1 MADAP
6 TRDQVRALF
15 ELPFP
20 ELLLRAMTAHRAHHD
35 PTRVQW
41 STLLSIKT
49 GACPEDCGYC
59 SQSARWNT
67 GLKREPLLDLD
78 TVREAAVAAQK
89 AGSTRFCMG
98 AAWRRVSARD
108 TPRVAALIAEV
119 KALGME
125 TCVTLGTITP
135 EQAVAFKEAG
145 LDYYNHNLD
154 TSREHYER
162 VITTRGY
169 DERLQTLAT
178 VRQAGLK
185 VCCGGILGL
194 GETREDRVGLLW
206 ELASLPEPP
215 ESIPINEL
223 VPVPGTPLGDRGVEP
238 VDPFEL
244 VRTIAVARALMPAS
258 VIRLSAGR
266 TQMSD
271 ELQALCFMAGA
282 NSLFTGDTLLTTE
295 NPSFEQ
301 DRALLA
307 RLGMAPTVAAGA
319 TPDASVERSG
329 GSAGV
334 RACGVGTSSPAAPFD
349 R

>member
-1 MADAP
+1 MAATL
-6 TRDQVRALF
+6 TRDDVRALF
-15 ELPFP
+15 DLPFP
-20 ELLLRAMTAHRAHHD
+20 ELLLRAMQVHRAHHD

-49 GACPEDCGYC
+49 GACPEDCTYC

-78 TVREAAVAAQK
+78 EVRRAAVAARD

-98 AAWRRVSARD
+98 AAWRRVSDRD

-135 EQAVAFKEAG
+135 DQARAFKDAG

-154 TSREHYER
+154 TSREHYAS
-162 VITTRGY
+162 VITTRTY
-169 DERLQTLAT
+169 DERLNTLAT
-178 VRQAGLK
+178 VREAGLK

-206 ELASLPEPP
+206 QLATLPEPP
-215 ESIPINEL
+215 ESVPINEL
-223 VPVPGTPLGDRGVEP
+223 VPVPGTPLADRGVQA

-244 VRTIAVARALMPAS
+244 VRTIAVARILMPRAL
-258 VIRLSAGR
+258 VRLSAGR
-266 TQMSD
+266 TAMSD
-271 ELQALCFMAGA
+271 ELQALCFLAGA
-282 NSLFTGDTLLTTE
+282 NSLFTGERLLTTE
-295 NPSFEQ
+295 NPSFDE

-307 RLGMAPTVAAGA
+307 RLGMAPAEAPAASASA
-319 TPDASVERSG
+319 TPCAPTHAPDG
-329 GSAGV
+329 
-334 RACGVGTSSPAAPFD
+334 PAA
-349 R
+349 

>member
-1 MADAP
+1 MAATL
-6 TRDQVRALF
+6 TRDDVRALF
-15 ELPFP
+15 DLPFP
-20 ELLLRAMTAHRAHHD
+20 ELLLRAMQVHRAHHD

-49 GACPEDCGYC
+49 GACPEDCTYC

-78 TVREAAVAAQK
+78 EVRRAAVAARD

-98 AAWRRVSARD
+98 AAWRRVSDRD

-135 EQAVAFKEAG
+135 DQARAFKDAG

-154 TSREHYER
+154 TSREHYAS
-162 VITTRGY
+162 VITTRTY
-169 DERLQTLAT
+169 DERLNTLAT
-178 VRQAGLK
+178 VREAGLK

-206 ELASLPEPP
+206 QLATLPEPP
-215 ESIPINEL
+215 ESVPINEL
-223 VPVPGTPLGDRGVEP
+223 VPVPGTPLADQGVQA

-244 VRTIAVARALMPAS
+244 VRTIAVARILMPRAL
-258 VIRLSAGR
+258 VRLSAGR
-266 TQMSD
+266 TAMSD
-271 ELQALCFMAGA
+271 ELQALCFLAGA
-282 NSLFTGDTLLTTE
+282 NSLFTGERLLTTE
-295 NPSFEQ
+295 NPSFDE

-307 RLGMAPTVAAGA
+307 RLGMAPAEAPAASASA
-319 TPDASVERSG
+319 TPCAPAHAPDG
-329 GSAGV
+329 
-334 RACGVGTSSPAAPFD
+334 PAA
-349 R
+349 

>member
-1 MADAP
+1 MAATL
-6 TRDQVRALF
+6 TRDDVRALF
-15 ELPFP
+15 DLPFP
-20 ELLLRAMTAHRAHHD
+20 ELLLRAMQVHRAHHD

-49 GACPEDCGYC
+49 GACPEDCTYC

-78 TVREAAVAAQK
+78 EVRRAAVAARD

-98 AAWRRVSARD
+98 AAWRRVSDRD

-119 KALGME
+119 KALGLE

-135 EQAVAFKEAG
+135 DQARAFKDAG

-154 TSREHYER
+154 TSREHYAS
-162 VITTRGY
+162 VITTRTY
-169 DERLQTLAT
+169 DERLNTLAT
-178 VRQAGLK
+178 VRDAGLK

-206 ELASLPEPP
+206 QLATLPEPP
-215 ESIPINEL
+215 ESVPINEL
-223 VPVPGTPLGDRGVEP
+223 VPVPGTPLADQGVEA

-244 VRTIAVARALMPAS
+244 VRTIAVARILMPRAL
-258 VIRLSAGR
+258 VRLSAGR
-266 TQMSD
+266 TGMSD
-271 ELQALCFMAGA
+271 ELQALCFVAGA
-282 NSLFTGDTLLTTE
+282 NSLFTGERLLTTE
-295 NPSFEQ
+295 NPTFDE

-307 RLGMAPTVAAGA
+307 RLGMAPAEAPAAASAVTPGACA
-319 TPDASVERSG
+319 TPH
-329 GSAGV
+329 
-334 RACGVGTSSPAAPFD
+334 AADGPTA
-349 R
+349 

>member
-1 MADAP
+1 MADLS
-6 TRDQVRALF
+6 RDDVRALF
-15 ELPFP
+15 DLPFP
-20 ELLLRAMTAHRAHHD
+20 ELLLRAMQVHRQHHD
-35 PTRVQW
+35 ATRVQW

-49 GACPEDCGYC
+49 GACPEDCTYC

-67 GLKREPLLDLD
+67 GLEREPLLDLES
-78 TVREAAVAAQK
+78 VRQAAVAARE

-98 AAWRRVSARD
+98 AAWRRVSDRD

-125 TCVTLGTITP
+125 TCVTLGTITAD
-135 EQAVAFKEAG
+135 QALAFKDAG

-154 TSREHYER
+154 TSREHYAR
-162 VITTRGY
+162 VISTRTY
-169 DERLQTLAT
+169 DERLDTISA
-178 VRQAGLK
+178 VRAAGLK

-206 ELASLPEPP
+206 QLASLPQPP
-215 ESIPINEL
+215 ESVPINEL
-223 VPVPGTPLGDRGVEP
+223 VPVPGTPLADQGVEP

-244 VRTIAVARALMPAS
+244 VRTIAVARVLMPAS
-258 VIRLSAGR
+258 MIRLSAGR
-266 TQMSD
+266 TAMSD

-282 NSLFTGDTLLTTE
+282 NSLFTGERLLTTE

-307 RLGMAPTVAAGA
+307 RLGMAPADGPADAADRAGA
-319 TPDASVERSG
+319 PASREP
-329 GSAGV
+329 
-334 RACGVGTSSPAAPFD
+334 VGLGAAP
-349 R
+349 